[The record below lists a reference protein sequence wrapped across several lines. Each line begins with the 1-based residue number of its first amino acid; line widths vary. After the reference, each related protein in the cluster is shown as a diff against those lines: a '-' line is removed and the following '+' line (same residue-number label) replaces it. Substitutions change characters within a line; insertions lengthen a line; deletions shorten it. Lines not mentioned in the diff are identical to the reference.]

1 MLFLYYEY
9 KLLLYMISLES
20 RGSGMT
26 SDKVRNILFLLSLL
40 GSPAVHA
47 EGDPLI
53 FLDVFGGYSW
63 GGEQDADV
71 KTTVAGQP
79 GTFKWKSLDVHNGP
93 AFGGRM
99 GAWLKTHPSF
109 GVAVDVTRFDT
120 DIDNQTITATNLV
133 SSIPGLVGL
142 TVGSSDIRV
151 ANTFVSFDLIWRHR
165 GERFSPYVMAGPG
178 ILFANMDNGFLLS
191 DRKQDDTDK
200 TFGYKAGFGISYQIS
215 ENMHLFTEY
224 RYIHGSPQYD
234 LNQSIDPATGFDGIV
249 NADVDIDVDA
259 HIAVGGVSFRF

>member
-1 MLFLYYEY
+1 
-9 KLLLYMISLES
+9 
-20 RGSGMT
+20 MT
-26 SDKVRNILFLLSLL
+26 SNKVHNILFLISLL
-40 GSPAVHA
+40 GSPAIQA

-63 GGEQDADV
+63 GGDQDADV
-71 KTTVAGQP
+71 KTTIAGAP
-79 GTFKWKSLDVHNGP
+79 GTLKWKSLDVHNGP

-99 GAWLKTHPSF
+99 GTWLKTHPNF

-120 DIDNQTITATNLV
+120 DIDNQTTTASNIV
-133 SSIPGLVGL
+133 SPVPGLVGL
-142 TVGSSDIRV
+142 TIGTSDIRV

-191 DRKQDDTDK
+191 NAKQEDTDK
-200 TFGYKAGFGISYQIS
+200 TFGYKAGFGISYQIT
-215 ENMHLFTEY
+215 ENLHLFTEY
-224 RYIHGSPQYD
+224 RYIHGAPEYE
-234 LNQSIDPATGFDGIV
+234 LNQSTDPVAGFNGPV
-249 NADVDIDVDA
+249 NADVEIDVDA